1 MHSRHDTKGV
11 SQTRKSK
18 RWCQNNMHKYQES
31 NQPEILQIMP
41 KKKGINVFVLLFLVL
56 IVAAILTY
64 IIPAGEY
71 TRVMEN
77 GRSLV
82 KPGTFKLESSSPV
95 DLFGFLTA

>member
-1 MHSRHDTKGV
+1 
-11 SQTRKSK
+11 
-18 RWCQNNMHKYQES
+18 MHKYQES

-95 DLFGFLTA
+95 DLFGFLTAIPKGMEEAAEIIFYVFKSSC